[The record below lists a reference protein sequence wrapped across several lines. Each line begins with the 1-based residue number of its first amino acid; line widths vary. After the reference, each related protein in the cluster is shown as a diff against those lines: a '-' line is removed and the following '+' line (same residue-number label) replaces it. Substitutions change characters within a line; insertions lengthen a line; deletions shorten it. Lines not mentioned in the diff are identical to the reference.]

1 MATIPS
7 HVMQSDCRMYI
18 TGTHKSCDLSG
29 NGQIVFTDSNNSG
42 VGVIVLKRQVFKLY
56 LTLDFSG

>member
-1 MATIPS
+1 
-7 HVMQSDCRMYI
+7 MYI